1 MKPALLALVTFALG
15 SAIGWIATRTEFSG
29 NPQPLSNL
37 TRNAAQSTDQA
48 TGPTSGPRIVVAGGP
63 RYNFG
68 KINRYAADS
77 HEFEIINEGTA
88 PLTLAIGKTTCKCT
102 SFSFA
107 KGELAPGER
116 TTVRLEWTVKTGDP
130 MFEQSAELLTNDPQH
145 NPLQLTIHGDVVDT
159 VRPDRSQFSLGDF
172 SANESQTFRMRFY
185 AFLDQDFRIE
195 KHEWALQDT
204 ADRLKVEFV
213 PLTSEQLAQEKG
225 AVAGVEIVLS
235 ISPGLPL
242 GPFQQTLKLTSNLTG
257 HEPMEMVVVG
267 NVVSDISLIGS
278 GVYADKLVV
287 SMGNLDQGKV
297 HSKTVYVLVK
307 GPHRDETGVRIDST
321 DPTQHFA
328 ATLGEPLRDNPKI
341 IRYPLTITIPA
352 DAPPI
357 ARSGDEAYAKIKLAF
372 THPQVT
378 EMTVRVRYTVK

>member
-15 SAIGWIATRTEFSG
+15 SAIGWIATRTEFSS
-29 NPQPLSNL
+29 PSPPIAHQQELVAEP
-37 TRNAAQSTDQA
+37 TDQA
-48 TGPTSGPRIVVAGGP
+48 TGPADGPRIVVVGGP

-68 KINRYAADS
+68 KINRYANDS

-107 KGELAPGER
+107 KGELAPGEK
-116 TTVRLEWTVKTGDP
+116 TTVKLEWTVKTGDA

-145 NPLQLTIHGDVVDT
+145 NPLHLVIHGDVVDT
-159 VRPDRSQFSLGDF
+159 VRPDRTQFSLGDF
-172 SANESQTFRMRFY
+172 SANELQTFRMRFY
-185 AFLDQDFRIE
+185 AFLDKDFRIE
-195 KHEWALQDT
+195 KHEWVRPEG
-204 ADRLKVEFV
+204 ADHLKVEFV
-213 PLTSEQLAQEKG
+213 PLSPEQLAQEKG
-225 AVAGVEIVLS
+225 AVGGVEVVLS

-242 GPFQQTLKLTSNLTG
+242 GPFNQTLKLTGNLRG
-257 HEPMEMVVVG
+257 HEPMDIGVTG
-267 NVVSDISLIGS
+267 NVVSDISLVGS
-278 GVYADKLVV
+278 GVHADRLVV
-287 SMGNLDQGKV
+287 SMGNLDQGKE

-307 GPHRDETGVRIDST
+307 GPHREETAVRIEST
-321 DPTQHFA
+321 DPAQHFA

-357 ARSGDEAYAKIKLAF
+357 ARSGDEAFAKIKLAF